1 MVYGPDSHPAALTSL
16 TRLIKVDNVNPSDE
30 TSMPEAAVDYEAEI
44 LAECQEAVGYTFRK
58 PELLRSAL
66 THTSGA
72 NTRQA
77 SFERLEFLGDAVL
90 GLVCVERLYHQFP
103 EYQEG
108 DMTKVKSAVV
118 SRVACAQF
126 SQEIG
131 LGEFL
136 FLGRGMQP
144 SGDLPSNMLAD
155 VFESVVGA
163 IYLDGGMKAAKPFIV
178 RFLDPEIDRVVKDAA
193 NNNYKSLLQQVVQ
206 KEFGGTPRYQVLDE
220 QGPDHHRS
228 FKIAVVVSGE
238 RFPAAWG
245 PNKKVAESRAAQNA
259 LARIQ
264 GQPIP
269 FDLDTE

>member
-1 MVYGPDSHPAALTSL
+1 MAATTIDTDAEVLA
-16 TRLIKVDNVNPSDE
+16 DCQ
-30 TSMPEAAVDYEAEI
+30 AAIGYE
-44 LAECQEAVGYTFRK
+44 FRQ
-58 PELLRSAL
+58 PNLLRSAL

-90 GLVCVERLYHQFP
+90 GLVCVEQLYRKFP

-118 SRVACAQF
+118 SRTACADF
-126 SQEIG
+126 SKEIG
-131 LGEFL
+131 LGQFL

-163 IYLDGGMKAAKPFIV
+163 IYLDGGMDAVQPFILQ
-178 RFLDPEIDRVVKDAA
+178 FLDPEIARVIGDSA
-193 NNNYKSLLQQVVQ
+193 NNNYKSHLQQVAQ
-206 KEFGGTPRYQVLDE
+206 REYGGTPRYAVLDE

-228 FKIAVVVSGE
+228 FKIAVIVSE
-238 RFPAAWG
+238 HRFPAAWG
-245 PNKKVAESRAAQNA
+245 PNKKIAESRAAQNA
-259 LARIQ
+259 LAAIN
-264 GQPIP
+264 GEAIP
-269 FDLDTE
+269 YESE

>member
-1 MVYGPDSHPAALTSL
+1 MAGSS
-16 TRLIKVDNVNPSDE
+16 N
-30 TSMPEAAVDYEAEI
+30 DYEAEV
-44 LAECQEAVGYTFRK
+44 LADCQQAIDYTFKK

-72 NTRQA
+72 NTRLA

-90 GLVCVERLYHQFP
+90 GLVCVEQLYHRFP

-118 SRVACAQF
+118 SRVACARF
-126 SQEIG
+126 SQELG

-136 FLGRGMQP
+136 FLGRGMDAR
-144 SGDLPSNMLAD
+144 GELPSNMLAD

-163 IYLDGGMKAAKPFIV
+163 IYLDGGMEAAHPFIV
-178 RFLDPEIDRVVKDAA
+178 RFLDPEIDRVVRDAA
-193 NNNYKSLLQQVVQ
+193 NNNYKSLLQQIAQ
-206 KEFGGTPRYQVLDE
+206 REYGGTPRYQVLDE

-228 FKIAVVVSGE
+228 FKIAVLVSGH

-259 LARIQ
+259 LASMQ
-264 GQPIP
+264 GDPIP

>member
-1 MVYGPDSHPAALTSL
+1 MAGM
-16 TRLIKVDNVNPSDE
+16 KVDH
-30 TSMPEAAVDYEAEI
+30 EADI
-44 LAECQEAVGYTFRK
+44 LADCQEAIGYKFQK

-72 NTRQA
+72 NTRLA

-90 GLVCVERLYHQFP
+90 GLVCVEQLYRCFP

-126 SQEIG
+126 SQELG

-136 FLGRGMQP
+136 FLGRGMRP

-163 IYLDGGMKAAKPFIV
+163 IYLDGGMDAAQPFIV
-178 RFLDPEIDRVVKDAA
+178 RFLDPEIDRVVRDAA
-193 NNNYKSLLQQVVQ
+193 NNNYKSLLQQVAQ
-206 KEFGGTPRYQVLDE
+206 REFGGTPRYQVLDE

-228 FKIAVVVSGE
+228 FKIAVLVGGQ
-238 RFPAAWG
+238 RYPAAWG
-245 PNKKVAESRAAQNA
+245 PNKKLAESRAAQNA
-259 LARIQ
+259 LATIQ
-264 GQPIP
+264 GDPVP
-269 FDLDTE
+269 YDLDTE

>member
-1 MVYGPDSHPAALTSL
+1 M
-16 TRLIKVDNVNPSDE
+16 
-30 TSMPEAAVDYEAEI
+30 AVSQTDYEAEI
-44 LAECQEAVGYTFRK
+44 LADCQEAIGYKFNK

-90 GLVCVERLYHQFP
+90 GLVCVEQLYHRFP
-103 EYQEG
+103 DYQEG
-108 DMTKVKSAVV
+108 AMTKVKSAVV
-118 SRVACAQF
+118 SRVACARF
-126 SQEIG
+126 SQELG

-136 FLGRGMQP
+136 FLGRGMHA
-144 SGDLPSNMLAD
+144 SGGELPANLLAD
-155 VFESVVGA
+155 VFESVLGA
-163 IYLDGGMKAAKPFIV
+163 IYLDGGMEAVHPFIS
-178 RFLDPEIDRVVKDAA
+178 RFLDPEIDRVVRDAA
-193 NNNYKSLLQQVVQ
+193 NNNYKSLLQQVAQ
-206 KEFGGTPRYQVLDE
+206 REYGGTPRYQVLDE

-228 FKIAVVVSGE
+228 FKIAVMVSGR

-259 LARIQ
+259 LASIN
-264 GQPIP
+264 GTPIP